1 MNNHTNYIQQ
11 NKLINQWQNM
21 QSYNPTYQNNTL
33 LQNNKYIQ
41 QTMQNKMQ
49 QMQYIQQM
57 QQLRKIQLM
66 QQMQNKIKQYTKNLL
81 EPINV
86 KEDNSKVKDN
96 YLKLNK
102 IRDKEKK
109 STKIIDNAGQELKI
123 DNTPYKQIMTQKEYG
138 GEDYKKTHSK
148 KTFNKEI
155 LVHKVNKNDKNI
167 SLFEQQLAEK
177 EKKVKKYDQT
187 LEKIYADEKKEE
199 HIKKFE
205 YRKTYVYRQLNDDVN
220 PDNHLD
226 HTNMKKEI
234 FKTYEKQQKEWET
247 DNIKVNNVVQN
258 LKDTGI
264 LTEDQVN
271 NTMDI
276 LENEI

>member
-1 MNNHTNYIQQ
+1 MNNHNNNIQQ

-21 QSYNPTYQNNTL
+21 QTNNMNYQNNTL

-41 QTMQNKMQ
+41 QQMQNKMQ

-86 KEDNSKVKDN
+86 KENNSKVKDD

-102 IRDKEKK
+102 IRQK
-109 STKIIDNAGQELKI
+109 SKIIDNTGKEFKI

-138 GEDYKKTHSK
+138 GNDYKKNHSK

-155 LVHKVNKNDKNI
+155 LVHKVDKKDKDI
-167 SLFEQQLAEK
+167 SVFEEQLAEK
-177 EKKVKKYDQT
+177 EKKVKKYDQK
-187 LEKIYADEKKEE
+187 LEKIYTDEKKEE

-205 YRKTYVYRQLNDDVN
+205 YRKKYVYRQLDKDEKN
-220 PDNHLD
+220 D
-226 HTNMKKEI
+226 HTDMKKEI
-234 FKTYEKQQKEWET
+234 FKTYEKQQKEWEK
-247 DNIKVNNVVQN
+247 DNIKVTNIVKN

-271 NTMDI
+271 NTMGI